1 MTIKAEPYTHD
12 PLYSATTGGRT
23 YTEEEPRE
31 YEKIYKNTTGKPKA
45 DTLLP
50 CPFCGGK
57 ARYIYTEPYG
67 RIIPAGWIECTK
79 CCCRTAEVPNKDMSL
94 EGQIAVR
101 EVVTR
106 DWNRRAEK

>member
-12 PLYSATTGGRT
+12 PLYSATTDGRT
-23 YTEEEPRE
+23 YTEEEPRA

-57 ARYIYTEPYG
+57 PHINTNT
-67 RIIPAGWIECTK
+67 GWGNAAVIECRG
-79 CCCRTAEVPNKDMSL
+79 CGAEFECFEPTTERSVKL
-94 EGQIAVR
+94 ATEK
-101 EVVTR
+101 
-106 DWNRRAEK
+106 WNRRVNG